1 MAANVQNLRTPVR
14 TAVVAAPSNAT
25 ALSSKQQRTFEA
37 LVHGLTAHG
46 DWVGMSDFL
55 KAVKEPVRH
64 SKRCLDGKT
73 PSKCWKVGGK
83 LPRVNTDWKML
94 KGRHGGGIGDGLP
107 HVRVS
112 FLKAAWVK
120 HYSHRA

>member
-1 MAANVQNLRTPVR
+1 MAAPVQNLLTPVR
-14 TAVVAAPSNAT
+14 RAVVAAPSNAT
-25 ALSSKQQRTFEA
+25 ALSSTQERKFAA
-37 LVHGLTAHG
+37 LVHGLTIHG

-55 KAVKEPVRH
+55 KAVQEPRRH
-64 SKRCLDGKT
+64 TKRYLDGKT

-94 KGRHGGGIGDGLP
+94 KGRHGGGSGDGLP

-112 FLKAAWVK
+112 FLKAVWAK
-120 HYSHRA
+120 HCSHRA